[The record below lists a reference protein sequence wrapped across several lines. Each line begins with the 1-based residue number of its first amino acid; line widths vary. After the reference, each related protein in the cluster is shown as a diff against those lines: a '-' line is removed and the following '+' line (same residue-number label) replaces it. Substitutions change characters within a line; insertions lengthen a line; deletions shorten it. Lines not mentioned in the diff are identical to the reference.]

1 LLDSLRRGLLAK
13 ELIEDVLKREGRG
26 EETIDSYIK
35 GVLNRLGIPSK
46 SDIDAL
52 SEKVAE
58 LSKRVDELKKT

>member
-1 LLDSLRRGLLAK
+1 MSSR
-13 ELIEDVLKREGRG
+13 GRG
-26 EETIDSYIK
+26 EVEETIDSYIK

-58 LSKRVDELKKT
+58 IIKRVDELKKT